1 MKIQIVM
8 FLCGLLIFGSCVPKK
23 DLVNLQNRYDNLKSQ
38 NDLLSKKNKNCQDEK
53 ADLSSN
59 LSTAQSELSELQKQ
73 HQKLTVD
80 YQSQSEQLKNLENS
94 YEALEQNS
102 SEMLSKNVEQNRALL
117 KALEEKEKALAE
129 ERLRLDEL
137 QKDLEER
144 SYRIN
149 ELEDLIASKEAKLTA
164 LKDNLMDAL
173 VDFEGR
179 GLSVEQRDGKV
190 YVSMENKLL
199 FASGSWNVGAEGKKA
214 IRELATVLAQNP
226 DISVLIEGHTD
237 DVPYNGSGPL
247 KDNWDLSTKRATEV
261 LKLLLNNN
269 NIDPKNL
276 TAAGRG
282 KYAPVATNDTS
293 DGKAKNRRIEVVL
306 EPRLDQINELIQSQ

>member
-1 MKIQIVM
+1 MRFKAIIIV
-8 FLCGLLIFGSCVPKK
+8 FIVLILGACVPKK
-23 DLVNLQNRYDNLKSQ
+23 DFVNLQNRYDNLKSQ
-38 NDLLSKKNKNCQDEK
+38 NELLTKKFQDCEDSKAVMGEDL
-53 ADLSSN
+53 AA
-59 LSTAQSELSELQKQ
+59 STAELKDLQTQ
-73 HQKLTVD
+73 
-80 YQSQSEQLKNLENS
+80 YQSLRADYEAQSEQLKTLEES

-102 SEMLSKNVEQNRALL
+102 SKILAKNVERNRELL
-117 KALEEKEKALAE
+117 QQLEDKEKALAK
-129 ERLRLDEL
+129 ERLRLEEL
-137 QKDLEER
+137 EKDLEER
-144 SYRIN
+144 SFRID
-149 ELEDLIASKEAKLTA
+149 ELENLIASKEAKLTA

-214 IRELATVLAQNP
+214 IKELASVLAQNP

-237 DVPYNGSGPL
+237 NVPYKGNGAL

-261 LKLLLNNN
+261 LKLLLKNNK
-269 NIDPKNL
+269 IDPKTL

-282 KYAPVATNDTS
+282 KYAPVATNETKA
-293 DGKAKNRRIEVVL
+293 GKAKNRRIEVVL
-306 EPRLDQINELIQSQ
+306 EPQLDQINKLLEE

>member
-1 MKIQIVM
+1 MRIQTAILV
-8 FLCGLLIFGSCVPKK
+8 LSILVLSSCVPKK
-23 DLVNLQNRYDNLKSQ
+23 DLVNLQNRYDNLQSQ
-38 NDLLSKKNKNCQDEK
+38 NDLLGKKLKDCQDAKTELESK
-53 ADLSSN
+53 YSE
-59 LSTAQSELSELQKQ
+59 AQSAFSDLQKE
-73 HQKLTVD
+73 HQKLESDFQT
-80 YQSQSEQLKNLENS
+80 QSDQLKNLEKS

-102 SEMLSKNVEQNRALL
+102 SAILAENVERNRQLL
-117 KALEEKEKALAE
+117 KQLEDKEKALAE

-137 QKDLEER
+137 QKDLDER
-144 SYRIN
+144 SFRIN
-149 ELEDLIASKEAKLTA
+149 ELENLIASKEAKLKA
-164 LKDNLMDAL
+164 LKENLMDAL

-214 IRELATVLAQNP
+214 IKELATVLAQNT

-237 DVPYNGSGPL
+237 DVPYNGNGPL

-261 LKLLLNNN
+261 LKLLLKSSSL
-269 NIDPKNL
+269 DPKNL

-282 KYAPVATNDTS
+282 EFAPVAANDTKA
-293 DGKAKNRRIEVVL
+293 GKAKNRRIEVIL
-306 EPRLDQINELIQSQ
+306 EPNLDQINELIKNQ